1 MLNYSEKALPKEPP
15 RHGDGDGD
23 VHTRITSQLQTY
35 YNQILAQPLP
45 DRFQELLLRL
55 DDEAPTA
62 TDGERGE

>member
-15 RHGDGDGD
+15 HHGDGD

-45 DRFQELLLRL
+45 DRFQELLRRL
-55 DDEAPTA
+55 DDEASTA